1 MDTQSEYGTY
11 MTPVAMEELLTS
23 KTVLLL
29 TIILTDVLF

>member
-11 MTPVAMEELLTS
+11 MTPVTMEEMLTS
-23 KTVLLL
+23 KKTLLL